1 VATAADG
8 VAQPAED
15 HEYQT
20 DDENDDADGPQ
31 DGDVGQESDEQKDDA
46 ENDHDE
52 FLLSKGERKRSQ
64 SGGAVNAPAN
74 RNVACGETTSLSC
87 AYHAN

>member
-1 VATAADG
+1 VVSATDG
-8 VAQPAED
+8 VTQPAED
-15 HEYQT
+15 HEDQP

-52 FLLSKGERKRSQ
+52 FLLSKEGRKDSRS
-64 SGGAVNAPAN
+64 AVNALAN
-74 RNVACGETTSLSC
+74 RNVTNGEIISLIS
-87 AYHAN
+87 AYHAK